1 MSTQLRLETRPERLQ
16 GCVMPYPCECR
27 RCRPLTS
34 RGTGT
39 IKGRILDLLS
49 DGRQMTAAAI
59 ALTLAEG
66 ADTVS
71 RELRKLL
78 VDVPSLRRVNRGGRA
93 RTVWFMVRRG

>member
-1 MSTQLRLETRPERLQ
+1 
-16 GCVMPYPCECR
+16 
-27 RCRPLTS
+27 
-34 RGTGT
+34 
-39 IKGRILDLLS
+39 
-49 DGRQMTAAAI
+49 MTAAAI